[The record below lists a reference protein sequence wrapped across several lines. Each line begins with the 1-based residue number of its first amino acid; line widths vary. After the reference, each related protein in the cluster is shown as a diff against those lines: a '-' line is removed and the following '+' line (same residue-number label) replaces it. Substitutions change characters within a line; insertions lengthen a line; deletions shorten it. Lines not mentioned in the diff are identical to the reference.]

1 MEIEPILD
9 GINTITENQIAAIKQ
24 QTDQRIQ
31 DILSQSKKES
41 DEIRKNLEKEGRIRL
56 NREVAII
63 QQQAEM
69 QYLQNI
75 SDARQKL
82 IQESL
87 DQVQKALETVRA
99 QDAYKALLLTLMKEA
114 IEDLKPSLDEGN
126 EILVSLDPRDKEL
139 LKGFVVEK
147 SITIQYKFDLSCWGG
162 CNASSPDGKVCVYNT
177 LNDRYQKAIPI
188 LQQQL
193 SLFFNEKTTGVT

>member
-1 MEIEPILD
+1 MEIDTILN

-24 QTDQRIQ
+24 QTDQRIK
-31 DILSQSKKES
+31 DILSQSKKEA

-63 QQQAEM
+63 QQQTEM

-75 SDARQKL
+75 SDACQKL

-87 DQVQKALETVRA
+87 DQVQEALETMRT
-99 QDAYKALLLTLMKEA
+99 QDTYKSLLFTLTKEA
-114 IEDLKPSLDEGN
+114 IEDLKPSLDEEN
-126 EILVSLDPRDKEL
+126 EIFVSVDPRDKEL
-139 LKGFVVEK
+139 LKGFAVEK
-147 SITIQYKFDLSCWGG
+147 SITLQYKFDLNCWGG
-162 CNASSPDGKVCVYNT
+162 CNVSSPDGKVCVYNT

-193 SLFFNEKTTGVT
+193 SLFFNEKTTRVT